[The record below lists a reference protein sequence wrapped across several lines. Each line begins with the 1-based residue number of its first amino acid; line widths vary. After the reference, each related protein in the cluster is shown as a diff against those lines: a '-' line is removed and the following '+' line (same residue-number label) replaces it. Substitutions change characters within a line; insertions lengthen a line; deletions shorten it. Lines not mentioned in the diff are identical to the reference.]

1 MEVTPMMA
9 STHRDDPNDA
19 TNTLGH
25 PLGTSTYGGDPQPM
39 EVTPMMA
46 LTHGGD
52 PNDATNPWGH
62 RPMEVTPMMP
72 STLGDINP

>member
-1 MEVTPMMA
+1 MMA

-52 PNDATNPWGH
+52 PNDATNPWGRPH
-62 RPMEVTPMMP
+62 RGHQPLGT
-72 STLGDINP
+72 SLGDINPRRWPQ